1 MNQLLSKYLKIQ
13 IFIGLLEFLGWL
25 MNYCTH
31 CASSFLKAVVSM
43 CPFNSP
49 VHPYAGLRLT
59 YGVEIEYVLAH
70 LKESREDPFPQDS
83 RKVSGPE
90 FDSAKLIN
98 DDIKTLLEAA
108 GIPCLN
114 ELDRKTFKL
123 SDQERMRCWTLKT
136 DITVDQELQSEEE
149 WRNDPYLYYG
159 LEIASPPYYYEED
172 TLGVVCRV
180 VQVLR
185 QNFRVKCNRTT
196 GLHVH
201 VGNGLHGFQPHV
213 LRNILGIA
221 WTYERQWQ
229 LMHSFERTQSPHA
242 CPLSSSRLRSILP
255 PASTRLEFLNRI
267 LRYTDIKAM
276 CRDLQG
282 LDSRLG
288 FSLRNLEPPFRGE
301 TKRTFEFRHHEGTL
315 DPTAIT
321 HWVRVCVKLVEKAC
335 RVKREDEEDFFKK
348 LREDC
353 MKPVG
358 KGEGRV
364 SLQDFLWWIDCPAE
378 AVYYQLKLHMQG
390 SEWRIRRRI
399 RMQEGVERR
408 KEASIERVIDRNS
421 EVESSNSSDTSGKD
435 GKEKKNCFSM

>member
-1 MNQLLSKYLKIQ
+1 MS
-13 IFIGLLEFLGWL
+13 
-25 MNYCTH
+25 
-31 CASSFLKAVVSM
+31 
-43 CPFNSP
+43 PFNSP
-49 VHPYAGLRLT
+49 VHPYAGFRLT

-90 FDSAKLIN
+90 FNSAKLIN
-98 DDIKTLLEAA
+98 DDIKTLLGAA
-108 GIPCLN
+108 GIPALN
-114 ELDRKTFKL
+114 ELDRKSFKRRGVA
-123 SDQERMRCWTLKT
+123 Q
-136 DITVDQELQSEEE
+136 
-149 WRNDPYLYYG
+149 DPYLYYG
-159 LEIASPPYYYEED
+159 LEMASPPYYYEGD

-185 QNFRVKCNRTT
+185 KNFRVKCNRTT

-201 VGNGLHGFQPHV
+201 VGNGLNGFQPHV
-213 LRNILGIA
+213 LRNILVMA

-255 PASTRLEFLNRI
+255 RASTRLEFLNRI
-267 LRYTDIKAM
+267 LEYTDIKAM

-288 FSLRNLEPPFRGE
+288 FSVRNLELPFRGE

-321 HWVRVCVKLVEKAC
+321 HWVRVCVKFVEKAC
-335 RVKREDEEDFFKK
+335 RVKKEDEEDFFRK
-348 LREDC
+348 LRQDC

-358 KGEGRV
+358 NGEGRV
-364 SLQDFLWWIDCPAE
+364 SLYDFLWWIDCPAE
-378 AVYYQLKLHMQG
+378 AVYYQLKPDMQG
-390 SEWRIRRRI
+390 SEWRMRRRI
-399 RMQEGVERR
+399 RMQEKVERR
-408 KEASIERVIDRNS
+408 KEASMERVIDRNP

-435 GKEKKNCFSM
+435 GKEKENCSSM